1 MVLNMF
7 TPLWHNQSQAVPAL
21 TTAVPVGHWHRVRET
36 ALPKKSPLTLFPEHP
51 ESGSGR
57 RSAPRC
63 LPPQPMLGTV
73 GLSLPRLPV
82 PVTTACPQR
91 GAGSFPLSQRTP
103 AGAATR
109 NPLPL
114 MSLFGLLKER
124 KLKMQRTKFGF
135 GLFFF
140 FLFPLRFLKETKES
154 DRIQPGQGEPT
165 ASALPAQPPPENI
178 AHFSV

>member
-7 TPLWHNQSQAVPAL
+7 TPLWHNQSQAFPAL

-36 ALPKKSPLTLFPEHP
+36 ALPKKSPLTLLPEHP
-51 ESGSGR
+51 ESGWGR
-57 RSAPRC
+57 RSAPRY

-82 PVTTACPQR
+82 PVTTVCPQR

-114 MSLFGLLKER
+114 MSLFGLFKER

-135 GLFFF
+135 GLVFFSF
-140 FLFPLRFLKETKES
+140 FPFDF
-154 DRIQPGQGEPT
+154 
-165 ASALPAQPPPENI
+165 
-178 AHFSV
+178 